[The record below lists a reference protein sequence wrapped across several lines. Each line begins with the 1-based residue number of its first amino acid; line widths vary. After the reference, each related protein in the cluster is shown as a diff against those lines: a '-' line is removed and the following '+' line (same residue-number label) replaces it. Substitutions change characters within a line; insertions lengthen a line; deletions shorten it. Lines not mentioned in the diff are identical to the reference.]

1 MENRLRALAL
11 KQYPNDADAVINVDA
26 ANNEAGT
33 ATTVSGEV
41 VEVQDHTTAA
51 CMLRDTPPVIDGAAQ
66 SAVGGMLGTL
76 AGGLITGSPQAA
88 EGGGVL
94 GATAAGSIAVI
105 QHRQAVEQQAQDT
118 RATLADQQQTIVS
131 LQKARAQLTECKEE
145 ETPLSQCG
153 NVQSAANQTAPPDTP
168 DEPDWSASQF
178 DLEKQVEIQQD
189 YIAKLQAQIGD
200 LKHDMRASSA
210 AASIGFSQ
218 SIRRRDRS
226 RANQASVPTSCGGAV
241 ASAVPYAND
250 SLSPSRSPPPCR
262 PWSGV
267 QRTSSAS
274 TRAISFSINRP
285 SGRAPKRV
293 S

>member
-1 MENRLRALAL
+1 MVQARHSLLAIVLLTAACSTQTPPPQRAANPNRYIYVTSENLAEQCYRDLGPINLTEPFAQATVESGDTTMENRLRALAL
-11 KQYPNDADAVINVDA
+11 KQYPNNADAVINVDA
-26 ANNEAGT
+26 ANNDAGT

-51 CMLRDTPPVIDGAAQ
+51 CVLRDAPPVIDGAAQ

-88 EGGGVL
+88 EGGGML

-105 QHRQAVEQQAQDT
+105 QHHQAVQQRAQDT
-118 RATLADQQQTIVS
+118 RETLAEQQQTIVS

-153 NVQSAANQTAPPDTP
+153 NVQSASDKTAPPDTS

-200 LKHDMRASSA
+200 IKHDMSS
-210 AASIGFSQ
+210 Q
-218 SIRRRDRS
+218 
-226 RANQASVPTSCGGAV
+226 
-241 ASAVPYAND
+241 
-250 SLSPSRSPPPCR
+250 
-262 PWSGV
+262 
-267 QRTSSAS
+267 
-274 TRAISFSINRP
+274 
-285 SGRAPKRV
+285 
-293 S
+293 